1 MGGFRGLFLL
11 DLTTFILFA
20 CCAHIRSSYKPLWG
34 LMSAITAG
42 TGAVYSEVKD
52 DFVMK
57 GVYGKKDGEGYP
69 GLELSGVFSCLSTY
83 NGEYKFTV
91 ARRARLAC
99 FGLICGAPYALGR
112 FVYVFAF
119 KSRTK
124 TFTETTND
132 DTVELFCGEPDAM
145 AVKSIIIRH
154 NKLITDRAITA
165 ISHCFYITKLDLSG
179 CSELSCGLCVC
190 VCARAYVCVCV

>member
-1 MGGFRGLFLL
+1 MCGGFRDLFLL

-42 TGAVYSEVKD
+42 TGAVYGEVKD
-52 DFVMK
+52 DFVMNK
-57 GVYGKKDGEGYP
+57 YGLCGKE
-69 GLELSGVFSCLSTY
+69 TY
-83 NGEYKFTV
+83 FG
-91 ARRARLAC
+91 RRVILAC
-99 FGLICGAPYALGR
+99 FDLICGVPATLGR

-132 DTVELFCGEPDAM
+132 NAVELFCREPDAM
-145 AVKSIIIRH
+145 AIKSIIIGF
-154 NKLITDRAITA
+154 NMLITDRSRGAG
-165 ISHCFYITKLDLSG
+165 HKKEG
-179 CSELSCGLCVC
+179 
-190 VCARAYVCVCV
+190 